1 MRPGPLNLITDVADL
16 RVGNAQDARL
26 KSGVTVLTADAP
38 FACGVHVIGGAP
50 GTRETDLLAPDRLVG
65 GVDALVLS
73 GGSAFGLA
81 ACAPT
86 SSSSS
91 ASSSASATSSATP
104 STGATT
110 THSGAG
116 AAAATERTTAATQTS
131 KSKSS
136 SRGSETLKE
145 VRERFST
152 LAPGEFFDK
161 LDECS
166 PSGISG
172 SFDCSGDEIGQ
183 FQFFDSESKAAS
195 TTQLL
200 TELRSSRVVEDD
212 GDRIVGWSTLGTSA
226 IITVVDNRAGQVLQQ
241 LVSSDQEDPRQ
252 RIYDLGLATR

>member
-1 MRPGPLNLITDVADL
+1 M
-16 RVGNAQDARL
+16 
-26 KSGVTVLTADAP
+26 SGVFASRKFSRPAPVAAVTVAAAAALTLTACGGQNDEPANDPTDDAS
-38 FACGVHVIGGAP
+38 AVSEA
-50 GTRETDLLAPDRLVG
+50 TETTESSTESSTEPSTTTA
-65 GVDALVLS
+65 
-73 GGSAFGLA
+73 
-81 ACAPT
+81 T
-86 SSSSS
+86 ST
-91 ASSSASATSSATP
+91 ATATSSATP

-116 AAAATERTTAATQTS
+116 AAEATGATQTS

-200 TELRSSRVVEDD
+200 TELRSSRVVEDN